1 MTLADR
7 WLAAAALALL
17 AASASAAASVPPPDR
32 VAETLPN
39 GLRVSIVS
47 DFRMPIVATQV
58 WYRIGSAN
66 EEPGTRGF
74 AHLFEHLM
82 FGGTPSHPRRAVWDH
97 HERFGGEVNAYT
109 SFDETVYV
117 SEVTPA
123 GHEGVIELEADRMV
137 NLSLTEENL
146 ENEKRIVA
154 EELRFGTENDPI
166 GRLFTVALQRL
177 LGEHPYAVTP
187 VGTREDVAAAT
198 LDHAREFYRR
208 HYRPGNAHLV
218 VVGPV
223 DAPTTLDRVRAAF
236 GPLPADG
243 ETPPD
248 VPEILGWTYPD
259 LVELRED
266 LPPVEV
272 ALTLFPLPAP
282 AREDRATIEV
292 LQEILAR
299 SATDP
304 FEDELVRRRGR
315 ALLAGT
321 ETLTARRGGLI
332 AFYAASLPYRRRG
345 TAFRHLEEGRQ
356 ALGRFAELLFAPPP
370 ALLLDPCLLFQDPAP
385 FLFHPALHIARLRH
399 RVASRHPLPCVEDGK
414 ARHGKWRGGGQ
425 ARDDLP
431 RHGDPDVGGLA
442 VDASRDAYNLSLR
455 VHNGAPA
462 RARGDRRRDLDQ
474 PLAAG
479 HRANRGN
486 ETVGDG
492 LRQLRVVGS
501 PDDHDLVA
509 HLRKGWGHLEGP
521 DAVNGQDSGQ
531 DDDIVLRVGGGDSP
545 DVHRR
550 AAFRLDLE

>member
-7 WLAAAALALL
+7 LLAAAALALL

-66 EEPGTRGF
+66 EEPGARGF

-248 VPEILGWTYPD
+248 LPEVLGWTSPD
-259 LVELRED
+259 LVELRGD
-266 LPPVEV
+266 LPPLEV

-321 ETLTARRGGLI
+321 ETLTAQRGGLI

-356 ALGRFAELLFAPPP
+356 ALGRFDW
-370 ALLLDPCLLFQDPAP
+370 LDEG
-385 FLFHPALHIARLRH
+385 RLAAAKR
-399 RVASRHPLPCVEDGK
+399 RLDRED
-414 ARHGKWRGGGQ
+414 
-425 ARDDLP
+425 
-431 RHGDPDVGGLA
+431 
-442 VDASRDAYNLSLR
+442 
-455 VHNGAPA
+455 
-462 RARGDRRRDLDQ
+462 DRRSYR
-474 PLAAG
+474 AASVADAIG
-479 HRANRGN
+479 RAAWWEGN
-486 ETVGDG
+486 ELRAFDRGERLGAVTVEAVREAYRKYV
-492 LRQLRVVGS
+492 LEATPVRLYVRPVRVPV
-501 PDDHDLVA
+501 HVRL
-509 HLRKGWGHLEGP
+509 LGWLYP
-521 DAVNGQDSGQ
+521 
-531 DDDIVLRVGGGDSP
+531 LFGG
-545 DVHRR
+545 R
-550 AAFRLDLE
+550 